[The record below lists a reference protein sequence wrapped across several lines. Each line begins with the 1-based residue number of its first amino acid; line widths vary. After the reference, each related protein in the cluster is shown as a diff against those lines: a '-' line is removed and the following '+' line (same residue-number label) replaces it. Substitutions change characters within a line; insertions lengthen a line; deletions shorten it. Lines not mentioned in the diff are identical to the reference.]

1 MVSIKL
7 SNVLRTISDDHALE
21 LLKLVANS
29 GGSSEFLRSKMMIS
43 RKQYYSR
50 LYKLTRCG
58 AIKKTDN
65 AYTLTML
72 GKALYDAQASIE
84 SALYNFWKMRA
95 VDSIQ
100 IVDGIP
106 VDEQNKLIETLFGNQ
121 GIKNVLIKQ

>member
-29 GGSSEFLRSKMMIS
+29 GGSSEFLRSKMMIT

-65 AYTLTML
+65 TYALTIL
-72 GKALYDAQASIE
+72 GKALYDAQAAVE
-84 SALYNFWKMRA
+84 SALGNYWKIKA